1 MRCPLCHRRLLPS
14 APCPL
19 HGLPAPAATEE
30 QGAPP
35 SLPPGFEPTALLGRG
50 GFSWV
55 WAARRVEDGR
65 EVALKL
71 ARTRGDPRF
80 TREAWALRRL
90 GPPLTPEL
98 LGEGLHEGY
107 PFLAM
112 ERLQGSTLAWHLAS
126 LPGSGALSVKEA
138 LSLFRPLCEAV
149 ARLHQVGL
157 VHRDLKPEN
166 VFLREHGPL
175 ALLDLGLARAVG
187 SASEVPAGT
196 EVTRTGEQPGSVLY
210 MAPEQCTGT
219 APAGPPADVYALGVL
234 LFELLT
240 GRPPFTGNTSEV
252 LQGHATLRPPR
263 PSELAPGAELLEAF
277 VLRCLAK
284 EPALR
289 PATAGEAL
297 EALRRT
303 LEAPPPSATPR
314 VAPAPASTLEPL
326 TRPVALLAV
335 AARAPL
341 PELSAAMAPEGGV
354 LARVHRELYV
364 VAFADSLSP
373 AAGLKAAA
381 RAAVRWGR
389 DRRLLHMAELRVR
402 AGRGGTRLAG
412 AALEQAPSWWA
423 QAPAGEHTWLS
434 PQAAVWLEPGAT
446 REGEAGYR
454 LLAEELSATPR
465 PEALPSPPLVG
476 REPLLT
482 ELEQQACEALQ
493 RAQPTLVVLSG
504 EAGLGKTRVLEA
516 LGERLTQRSELQV
529 ARLRARQA
537 TASQS
542 LLDSLLALAPEPLP
556 AEALAQARE
565 LPPQVRRQA
574 LARLAAEALR
584 QRAARKPLA
593 LLVDEAEQA
602 DGVVLDALE
611 QATLAESA
619 APLWAC
625 LATRPELLELRP
637 ALGDRAGRRVVQA
650 LPPLAPEDS
659 HPLLRVL
666 LRPVEYVPQAALSQ
680 LEALGRGVPL
690 YLLELVRALQA
701 TGAVRRAASGAWE
714 LALEAVPTLAAGSLF
729 GSLAE
734 QALSA
739 LPEPLRALARLCA
752 VMAEGLSAER
762 LALAMPLVEAEPE
775 LAPLASLDMG
785 VGLQRLTRAGLLRLE
800 PSGLRAFSHPLL
812 REALEAALPAPLRR
826 LLHRAALATLGEAED
841 REVLRQRAR
850 HAAAAGEREA
860 ACEAWLRFAEQ
871 ARQAYLDVEAEQ
883 AYTTALE
890 LLPLEEGARRQR
902 ALAGRGRVRERSHRY
917 REACADLSR
926 AAELALARGERAEVA
941 VLLLEQSTA
950 LDWLE
955 DWEGANALV
964 QRALEVSQGLR
975 EQGPLSARLTL
986 AQGRAEGRRGQWES
1000 ALRLLEEAARLAEH
1014 FGEEELLTIALV
1026 VRPVGLV
1033 FLGRLEEAEAAFT
1046 QVLAHAQAT
1055 GDLLHLAVGY
1065 MNRSMLWVTRLELER
1080 AVEDLRQAMALGRQ
1094 LGHAQV
1100 ERFCS
1105 FNLGYFLLLLG
1116 RAAEA
1121 QAPAERALELG
1132 RRFAPEAS
1140 LAADTLLLARLCLE
1154 RGALEAAR
1162 QHVAWVATHAPPPP
1176 QSTPELD
1183 LALARRLLAQ
1193 RGGTSFAESDWE
1205 SLLEQARSRSAPFE
1219 LADML
1224 LEAGRCAAE
1233 AGAREPLARVLAE
1246 VQALVEQA
1254 PAFRPRLEALLALAH
1269 ARGCLSSNPLA
1280 PPP

>member
-14 APCPL
+14 APCPR

-35 SLPPGFEPTALLGRG
+35 SLPPGFESTALLGRG

-90 GPPLTPEL
+90 GPPLTPAL
-98 LGEGLHEGY
+98 LGEGVHEGY

-126 LPGSGALSVKEA
+126 LPGSGALPAKES
-138 LSLFRPLCEAV
+138 LSLFLPLCEAV

-166 VFLREHGPL
+166 VFLREQGPL
-175 ALLDLGLARAVG
+175 ALLDLGLARAVD

-196 EVTRTGEQPGSVLY
+196 EVTRTGEQPGTVLY

-219 APAGPPADVYALGVL
+219 PPAGPPADVYALGVL

-240 GRPPFTGNTSEV
+240 GRPPFIGNTSEV
-252 LQGHATLRPPR
+252 LQGHTTLRPPR
-263 PSELAPGAELLEAF
+263 PSELAPGAEPLEAF

-284 EPALR
+284 EQALR

-303 LEAPPPSATPR
+303 LEAPPSPVAREAPVVASAP
-314 VAPAPASTLEPL
+314 EPL

-364 VAFADSLSP
+364 VAFPDSLSP

-389 DRRLLHMAELRVR
+389 DRRLLHVAELRVR

-465 PEALPSPPLVG
+465 PEALPPPPLVG
-476 REPLLT
+476 REPLLA
-482 ELEQQACEALQ
+482 ELEQHACEALQ

-504 EAGLGKTRVLEA
+504 EAGLGKTRMLEA
-516 LGERLTQRSELQV
+516 LGERLSQRSELQV

-537 TASQS
+537 
-542 LLDSLLALAPEPLP
+542 LLDSLLALAPEPLS

-659 HPLLRVL
+659 HQLLRVL
-666 LRPVEYVPQAALSQ
+666 LRPVEYVPLAALSQ

-714 LALEAVPTLAAGSLF
+714 LALEAVPALAAGSLF
-729 GSLAE
+729 ASLAE

-752 VMAEGLSAER
+752 VMGESLSAER
-762 LALAMPLVEAEPE
+762 LALAMPLLEAEPG

-812 REALEAALPAPLRR
+812 REALEAAMPAPLRR
-826 LLHRAALATLGEAED
+826 RVHRAALATLGGAED
-841 REVLRQRAR
+841 GETLRQRAR
-850 HAAAAGEREA
+850 HAAAAGEREV
-860 ACEAWLRFAEQ
+860 ACEAWLQFAEL

-883 AYTTALE
+883 AYSTALE
-890 LLPLEEGARRQR
+890 LLSLEERARRQR
-902 ALAGRGRVRERSHRY
+902 ALAGRGRARERSHRY
-917 REACADLSR
+917 REACEDLSR
-926 AAELALARGERAEVA
+926 AAALALARGERAEAA

-955 DWEGANALV
+955 DWEGASALV
-964 QRALEVSQGLR
+964 QRALEVSQGLQ
-975 EQGPLSARLTL
+975 EQGPLAARLAL

-1000 ALRLLEEAARLAEH
+1000 ALWLLEEAARLAERT
-1014 FGEEELLTIALV
+1014 GEAEVLAIALV

-1033 FLGRLEEAEAAFT
+1033 FLGRLEEAEAAF
-1046 QVLAHAQAT
+1046 AQALEHCRAT
-1055 GDLLHLAVGY
+1055 GDSFHRAVGY

-1080 AVEDLRQAMALGRQ
+1080 AVEDLRQAVALGRE

-1116 RAAEA
+1116 RAGEA
-1121 QAPAERALELG
+1121 QAPAERARELG
-1132 RRFAPEAS
+1132 QRFVSESS

-1154 RGALEAAR
+1154 RGEVEAAR
-1162 QHVAWVATHAPPPP
+1162 QHVAWVETHALPPPE
-1176 QSTPELD
+1176 STPELD

-1193 RGGTSFAESDWE
+1193 RGGMAYAEVDWE

-1224 LEAGRCAAE
+1224 LEAARCAAE

-1246 VQALVEQA
+1246 AQALVERA
-1254 PAFRPRLEALLALAH
+1254 PALRPRLQALVALAR
-1269 ARGCLSSNPLA
+1269 ARGCLADNPLA